1 MPAWTRKR
9 EYTCVIVSLNLKKEQ
24 PINSHKI
31 TCIFGRCYIKG
42 RKKKCLLSVVSKSMS
57 Y

>member
-1 MPAWTRKR
+1 MCSAWTRKR

-42 RKKKCLLSVVSKSMS
+42 RNKN
-57 Y
+57 